1 MPATRP
7 LILITNDDGYDAP
20 GLQALIGSVE
30 TLGRVVV
37 SAPDREQSGASH
49 ALTLDRPL
57 RVRTVAEDRYRI
69 DGTPTDCVHLAVDKL
84 CGRLPDLVL
93 SGINRGLNVGDDVTY
108 SGTVAGALGG
118 ALLRIPAAALSTALP
133 PDGSI
138 DYAQAARIACRIAE
152 RILRD
157 GLARGTL
164 LNVNVPHGPAKGIRV
179 TRQGTREY
187 RATAVERTD
196 PSGRPYYWIDDID
209 MTPTGEP
216 DGDHTAAAEGFISIS
231 PLHTNMTHESS
242 LEPLTSW
249 VEGLL

>member
-1 MPATRP
+1 MPASRP

-20 GLQALIGSVE
+20 GLQALAAAVE
-30 TLGRVVV
+30 GLGRVVV
-37 SAPDREQSGASH
+37 AAPDREQSGASH

-69 DGTPTDCVHLAVDKL
+69 DGTPTDCVHLAVDRL
-84 CGRLPDLVL
+84 CEHLPDLVL

-108 SGTVAGALGG
+108 SGTVAGALEG
-118 ALLRIPAAALSTALP
+118 ALLRIPAASISAAQP
-133 PDGSI
+133 PEGSI
-138 DYAQAARIACRIAE
+138 DYAQAARVACRVAE
-152 RILRD
+152 RILAD
-157 GLARGTL
+157 GLATGTL
-164 LNVNVPHGPAKGIRV
+164 LNVNVPHEPAKGIRL

-196 PSGRPYYWIDDID
+196 PAGRPYYWIDDID

-216 DGDHTAAAEGFISIS
+216 DGDHHAVAQGFISIS
-231 PLHTNMTHESS
+231 PLHTNMTHERS
-242 LEPLTSW
+242 LQTLASW

>member
-1 MPATRP
+1 MSASRP

-20 GLQALIGSVE
+20 GIQALLAAVE
-30 TLGRVVV
+30 SLGRTVV
-37 SAPDREQSGASH
+37 SAPDREQSGSSH
-49 ALTLDRPL
+49 ALTLARPL
-57 RVRTVAEDRYRI
+57 RVTTVAEDRYRI

-108 SGTVAGALGG
+108 SGTVAGALEG
-118 ALLRIPAAALSTALP
+118 ALLRIPAMSVSTATP
-133 PDGSI
+133 PKGSI
-138 DYAQAARIACRIAE
+138 DYAQAAAIACRIAK

-157 GLARGTL
+157 GMTTGTF
-164 LNVNVPHGPAKGIRV
+164 LNVNVPHVAAKGIHV

-187 RATAVERTD
+187 RATSVERTD

-216 DGDHTAAAEGFISIS
+216 DGDHRAVAEGFVSIS
-231 PLHTNMTHESS
+231 PLHTNMTHERS
-242 LEPLTSW
+242 LEPLASW
-249 VEGLL
+249 VEDLL

>member
-1 MPATRP
+1 MPGTRP

-20 GLQALIGSVE
+20 GIHALTEAV
-30 TLGRVVV
+30 LGLGQVVV

-57 RVRTVAEDRYRI
+57 RVRTVADGRYRI
-69 DGTPTDCVHLAVDKL
+69 TGTPTDCVHLAVDKL

-108 SGTVAGALGG
+108 SGTVAGALEG
-118 ALLRIPAAALSTALP
+118 ALLRIPAVAVSTATP
-133 PDGSI
+133 PEGPI
-138 DYAQAARIACRIAE
+138 DYAQAARIACRVAE
-152 RILRD
+152 RVLAE
-157 GLARGTL
+157 GLPTGTL
-164 LNVNVPHGPAKGIRV
+164 LNVNVPHVPAKSIRV

-187 RATAVERTD
+187 RATAVERKD

-216 DGDHTAAAEGFISIS
+216 DGDHRAVAEGYVSIS
-231 PLHTNMTHESS
+231 PLHTNMTHENS
-242 LEPLTSW
+242 LESLAGW
-249 VEGLL
+249 VEDLL